1 MRSAARSVR
10 ARRLPP
16 AETVPELAE
25 AAAAADV
32 GERQTAI
39 DLLGRID
46 DPAATSAVAALVAG
60 MRSKRDAATELEINE
75 AAARRLGQEEADR
88 LAAERV
94 ATALPG
100 DSTAAWRDCLDGGDV
115 AKGRALFFGKVAV
128 SCVRCH
134 RAEGTGGDVGP
145 KLDGIAKE
153 KERQYLLEAIVAPDA
168 KVADAFRTTV
178 LVTDDG
184 RTIAGIVSAEKEGV
198 LTLKTADGGFV
209 EVPLDSIE
217 DRASG
222 PSSMPADLAGK
233 LSRRELRDL
242 VAWLS
247 SLR

>member
-1 MRSAARSVR
+1 M
-10 ARRLPP
+10 
-16 AETVPELAE
+16 
-25 AAAAADV
+25 
-32 GERQTAI
+32 
-39 DLLGRID
+39 
-46 DPAATSAVAALVAG
+46 
-60 MRSKRDAATELEINE
+60 
-75 AAARRLGQEEADR
+75 
-88 LAAERV
+88 
-94 ATALPG
+94 
-100 DSTAAWRDCLDGGDV
+100 
-115 AKGRALFFGKVAV
+115 FFGKVAV

-145 KLDGIAKE
+145 RLDGIAKE

>member
-1 MRSAARSVR
+1 M
-10 ARRLPP
+10 
-16 AETVPELAE
+16 PELAQ

-60 MRSKRDAATELEINE
+60 LRSNRDAATELEINE
-75 AAARRLGQEEADR
+75 AAARRLGLGVADR

-94 ATALPG
+94 ATALQG

-134 RAEGTGGDVGP
+134 RAEEIGGDVGP
-145 KLDGIAKE
+145 KLDGIAKD

-168 KVADAFRTTV
+168 KVADAYRTTV
-178 LVTDDG
+178 LVTEDG

-198 LTLKTADGGFV
+198 LTLKTADGGLV